1 MPLTGPSHGRSYNA
15 KDVLSPIGAAAQLDM
30 RTKKYSN
37 IVLTIIA
44 ATLILL
50 CCDPYPEKT
59 VVRAAAQEKV
69 TIAQT
74 EIPIPM
80 TSEQNSQ
87 TAAPTTRTVIDRF
100 NEAFNRHD
108 ADALALLLTDD
119 TVFEDTSPAPDGQRI
134 EGKAA
139 VVAFW
144 RMWFSRNADAVF
156 EAEEVI
162 VSGDRAVVRWVYRKL
177 RNGQP
182 WHLRGV
188 DVFTVRDGKVA
199 AKLAYVKG

>member
-1 MPLTGPSHGRSYNA
+1 MDRRSA
-15 KDVLSPIGAAAQLDM
+15 TCPVFVGLCAALVFVVPPAPRGAHEESM
-30 RTKKYSN
+30 
-37 IVLTIIA
+37 
-44 ATLILL
+44 
-50 CCDPYPEKT
+50 
-59 VVRAAAQEKV
+59 
-69 TIAQT
+69 
-74 EIPIPM
+74 
-80 TSEQNSQ
+80 NSRQ
-87 TAAPTTRTVIDRF
+87 KPQSAAPTTRVVIDRF

-108 ADALALLLTDD
+108 ADALAAWLTDD

-144 RMWFSRNADAVF
+144 RGWFSRNPDAIF

-162 VSGDRAVVRWVYRKL
+162 VSGDRAVVRWVYRKA

-182 WHLRGV
+182 WHIRGV

>member
-1 MPLTGPSHGRSYNA
+1 MRTEEYAYILLT
-15 KDVLSPIGAAAQLDM
+15 AAAFIFPCWDQ
-30 RTKKYSN
+30 YQ
-37 IVLTIIA
+37 
-44 ATLILL
+44 
-50 CCDPYPEKT
+50 EKM
-59 VVRAAAQEKV
+59 VVRAAAQQRV
-69 TIAQT
+69 TIGT
-74 EIPIPM
+74 ESPM
-80 TSEQNSQ
+80 SIISEQNSQ
-87 TAAPTTRTVIDRF
+87 MNATTTRMVIDRF

-108 ADALALLLTDD
+108 ADALAPLLTDD

-139 VVAFW
+139 VLAFW
-144 RMWFSRNADAVF
+144 RVWFAHNADASF
-156 EAEEVI
+156 EAEDVI